1 MEQVNDKVLS
11 AVNLLQ
17 RVIPRLN
24 ANDRSTIRRQPL
36 LSIQQS
42 VTMTLKQLYGDCTS
56 PLVLTPLMEVVELI
70 DSVVK
75 DDTFVETDAET
86 KAIIVDKL
94 NTGLSELYLF
104 AGKYYMT
111 HEFNYVPTKSE
122 LLVTI
127 INECLARGF
136 YFGEDEVLRR
146 EGII

>member
-1 MEQVNDKVLS
+1 MSDVHFVIVDLTGITRIAGVTELCIGRLKAGGN
-11 AVNLLQ
+11 AVFLL
-17 RVIPRLN
+17 N
-24 ANDRSTIRRQPL
+24 
-36 LSIQQS
+36 
-42 VTMTLKQLYGDCTS
+42 
-56 PLVLTPLMEVVELI
+56 
-70 DSVVK
+70 VVK